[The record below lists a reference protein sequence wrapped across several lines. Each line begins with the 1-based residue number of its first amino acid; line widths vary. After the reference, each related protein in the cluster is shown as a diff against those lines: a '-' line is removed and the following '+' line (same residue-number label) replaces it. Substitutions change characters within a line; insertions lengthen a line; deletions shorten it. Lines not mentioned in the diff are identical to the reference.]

1 MPSPGLDVG
10 VYIPWVAARTDVEI
24 SQAQNGYGSVNQ
36 GFAQLCLSRYSQYEG
51 EWGSTVYRVLDES
64 RKV

>member
-36 GFAQLCLSRYSQYEG
+36 GFAQLYLSRYSQYEG
-51 EWGSTVYRVLDES
+51 EWG
-64 RKV
+64 